1 MVRCGSVLLR
11 PDIRTSVYVVVLR
24 LLPTVLLQLRDLLA
38 IEVNDPAGF
47 SARLEED
54 KADALH
60 PIHPIPL
67 QPSVIADC
75 LKDDVWLMIA
85 QFPWEEIDKDN
96 DHRAEC
102 LEIACG
108 LKRIVNVHQGKPILV
123 IQLGPAV
130 TACTLLVIAY
140 TSCDKVFVEWKCN
153 HVRIE

>member
-1 MVRCGSVLLR
+1 M
-11 PDIRTSVYVVVLR
+11 
-24 LLPTVLLQLRDLLA
+24 LLQLHDLLA

-47 SARLEED
+47 SACLEAKEFS
-54 KADALH
+54 AAALH

-67 QPSVIADC
+67 QLSVIADC

-85 QFPWEEIDKDN
+85 HFPWEEIDKDN

-108 LKRIVNVHQGKPILV
+108 LKCIVNVHQGKPILV
-123 IQLGPAV
+123 IQIGPAV

-140 TSCDKVFVEWKCN
+140 TPCDKMFCRLEVQS
-153 HVRIE
+153 HGD

>member
-1 MVRCGSVLLR
+1 MF
-11 PDIRTSVYVVVLR
+11 
-24 LLPTVLLQLRDLLA
+24 LQLRDLLA

-47 SARLEED
+47 SARLEA
-54 KADALH
+54 KTAAALH
-60 PIHPIPL
+60 PIQPICL

-108 LKRIVNVHQGKPILV
+108 LKRIVNVQQGKPILV
-123 IQLGPAV
+123 IQIGPAV
-130 TACTLLVIAY
+130 TACTLLVIA
-140 TSCDKVFVEWKCN
+140 CHVIKCFVE
-153 HVRIE
+153 